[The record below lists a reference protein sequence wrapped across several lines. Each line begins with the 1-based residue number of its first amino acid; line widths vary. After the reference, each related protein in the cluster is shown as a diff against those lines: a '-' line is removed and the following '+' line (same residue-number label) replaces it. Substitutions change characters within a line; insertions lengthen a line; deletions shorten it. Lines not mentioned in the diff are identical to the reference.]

1 MAGEKLVKN
10 FALAGEP
17 DELLVP
23 DWVQRNSNR
32 VPRLKPE
39 YRTSPNAPWSPNEK
53 AVNEVKG
60 RVTIFQKYEAEQ
72 QAKFQHKKESERA

>member
-10 FALAGEP
+10 FTYVGEP

-23 DWVQRNSNR
+23 DWVQKFPMR

-39 YRTSPNAPWSPNEK
+39 YRTAPNAPWSPNEK
-53 AVNEVKG
+53 AFKEIKE
-60 RVTIFQKYEAEQ
+60 RKALFQKYEAEQ
-72 QAKFQHKKESERA
+72 QAKFQHKKEIDS